1 MTITSKCMSF
11 TPSTNRNGGEYKHQI
26 SVNEM
31 PTHRHKIRHYYHEY
45 GNGGVGWLPANGT
58 AQSIAIHTDRDAA
71 MNVAGTFTDRI
82 GDVKDS
88 YLLDDEGGNQSH
100 NNIQPY
106 FIVYFWRRT
115 K

>member
-1 MTITSKCMSF
+1 MSF
-11 TPSTNRNGGEYKHQI
+11 TPSSNQNGGEYKHQI

-31 PTHRHKIRHYYHEY
+31 PSHRHKIRHYYHEY
-45 GNGGVGWLPANGT
+45 ANGGVGWIPANGT

-82 GDVKDS
+82 GDVKNS

-100 NNIQPY
+100 NNVQPY